1 MTKYRIKERR
11 VPMIKN
17 FKFLFTACAVILA
30 CSSMAFAD
38 GNAFTPLNFDDVSYQ
53 GTARRTPTAVASTTP
68 VKTYTGTASNTAA
81 TAQSADLTGN
91 VKMQNSILQLDN
103 ALIEI
108 RNELLNYRTKYSEI
122 DAQYKVIK
130 SEREAVK
137 KQVKNAEKRIKEI
150 DRAKEKIRK
159 NMM

>member
-1 MTKYRIKERR
+1 
-11 VPMIKN
+11 MIKN

-30 CSSMAFAD
+30 CSNLAFAD
-38 GNAFTPLNFDDVSYQ
+38 GNAFTPLNFDDVSYA
-53 GTARRTPTAVASTTP
+53 GTAKRTPATVAAATTQT
-68 VKTYTGTASNTAA
+68 KTYTAPTSNAAA
-81 TAQSADLTGN
+81 TVQPADVVGN
-91 VKMQNSILQLDN
+91 AKMQSSIVQLDN
-103 ALIEI
+103 ALVDI

-130 SEREAVK
+130 AERTAVK
-137 KQVKNAEKRIKEI
+137 KQVKSAERRIKDI